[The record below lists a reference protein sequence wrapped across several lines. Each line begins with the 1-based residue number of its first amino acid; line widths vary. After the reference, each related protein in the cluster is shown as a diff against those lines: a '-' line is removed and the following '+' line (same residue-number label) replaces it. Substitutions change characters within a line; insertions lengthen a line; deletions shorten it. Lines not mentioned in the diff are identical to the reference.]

1 MIFPS
6 HRKYD
11 ESRKQPYMAY
21 MDRLAHVLNSEHA
34 LLITCGYGFGD
45 EHINAILY
53 TSLDNRN
60 TTNVVVLNFA
70 ELSDDDALV
79 QDAIKKRNLTVIA
92 PNGGV
97 MSGMWGSWQ
106 LTQPVDNKTYS
117 FMDIAFDS
125 NAAPEEDN
133 IPIGGSSELTGK
145 MRLGNF
151 NWFCRFLTIMGV
163 GVS

>member
-1 MIFPS
+1 
-6 HRKYD
+6 
-11 ESRKQPYMAY
+11 

-79 QDAIKKRNLTVIA
+79 QDAIRNAI
-92 PNGGV
+92 
-97 MSGMWGSWQ
+97 S
-106 LTQPVDNKTYS
+106 
-117 FMDIAFDS
+117 
-125 NAAPEEDN
+125 
-133 IPIGGSSELTGK
+133 
-145 MRLGNF
+145 R
-151 NWFCRFLTIMGV
+151 
-163 GVS
+163 